1 LRTRRFAFAFIA
13 ANVMPVISLNQRC
26 PGLPLAASL
35 ALLLL
40 GAAQASGGSPSRYE
54 AFRRGAYLPYLNAPA
69 PDGDIA
75 RVPRLR
81 ISFGARSYD
90 VVMDTGSTGVVVSA
104 DKIPNIDRLQSLGR
118 GELTY
123 SSSGRVMIGQWV
135 VTPMT
140 IAGAGGARVTT
151 APIPVLAV
159 TRIEC
164 TPQARRC
171 TPNDAPRGVSM
182 LGIGFARRGDH
193 QAQSGPDRN
202 PFLNVARLDGDGPNP
217 TPLRRGYI
225 VTRRGVH
232 VGLTG
237 ANTEGDFAYVKLARA
252 ADDRDWAATP
262 VCIAVNGATPA
273 ACGTVLVDTGVT
285 TMYLTVPESQA
296 PDAIVV
302 PNGRGVTL
310 TDGTKVAISIPTADA
325 PQASYQFAVGD
336 RINPLAP
343 QNLVLVSRT
352 RAPFVNTSLRFLNG
366 FDYLFDADGGFAGFR
381 WTGRAAQGVGKVVPA
396 PPTD

>member
-1 LRTRRFAFAFIA
+1 
-13 ANVMPVISLNQRC
+13 MPVISASKLS
-26 PGLPLAASL
+26 PGLPFAVSL
-35 ALLLL
+35 ALLML
-40 GAAQASGGSPSRYE
+40 GVAEAAAGSPSRYE
-54 AFRRGAYLPYLNAPA
+54 AFHRGAYLPYLNAPT
-69 PDGDIA
+69 GDIA

-90 VVMDTGSTGVVVSA
+90 VEMDTGSTGVVVSA
-104 DKIPNIDRLQSLGR
+104 DKIPNIDRLQSLGP

-123 SSSGRVMIGQWV
+123 SSSGRVMIGKWI

-140 IAGAGGARVTT
+140 IAGANGARVTT

-182 LGIGFARRGDH
+182 LGIGFARRHDH
-193 QAQSGPDRN
+193 QPQSGPDRN

-217 TPLRRGYI
+217 APLRRGYI

-232 VGLTG
+232 VGLTA
-237 ANTEGDFAYVKLARA
+237 ANTQGDFAYVKLGRA
-252 ADDRDWAATP
+252 ADDRDWEATP
-262 VCIAVNGATPA
+262 VCISVNGATPA
-273 ACGTVLVDTGVT
+273 ACGTVLVDTGVR

-296 PDAIVV
+296 TDAILLQY
-302 PNGRGVTL
+302 GRRATL
-310 TDGTKVAISIPTADA
+310 VDGTKLAISIPTADA
-325 PQASYQFAVGD
+325 PQASYQFTVGD
-336 RINPLAP
+336 RLNPLAP
-343 QNLVLVSRT
+343 DNLILVSRT

-381 WTGRAAQGVGKVVPA
+381 RTGHAAPAFGKA
-396 PPTD
+396 PPASGAD

>member
-1 LRTRRFAFAFIA
+1 VLGVAEA
-13 ANVMPVISLNQRC
+13 A
-26 PGLPLAASL
+26 
-35 ALLLL
+35 
-40 GAAQASGGSPSRYE
+40 GGSPNRYE

-69 PDGDIA
+69 PDGDMT

-104 DKIPNIDRLQSLGR
+104 DKIPNIDRLPSLGP

-140 IAGAGGARVTT
+140 IAGANGARVTT

-182 LGIGFARRGDH
+182 LGVGFARRGDH

-217 TPLRRGYI
+217 APLRRGYI

-232 VGLTG
+232 VGLTA

-262 VCIAVNGATPA
+262 VCISVNGATPA

-296 PDAIVV
+296 TDAILVQ
-302 PNGRGVTL
+302 NGRRSTL
-310 TDGTKVAISIPTADA
+310 VDGTTLAISIPTADA
-325 PQASYQFAVGD
+325 PQANYAFTVGD
-336 RINPLAP
+336 RLNPLAP
-343 QNLVLVSRT
+343 ENLILVSRT

-381 WTGRAAQGVGKVVPA
+381 WTGRAAQGVGKVVPT
-396 PPTD
+396 PPTN

>member
-1 LRTRRFAFAFIA
+1 
-13 ANVMPVISLNQRC
+13 MPVIFLNTR
-26 PGLPLAASL
+26 LPALPFATSI
-35 ALLLL
+35 ALLML
-40 GAAQASGGSPSRYE
+40 GVAQAPAGSPSRYE
-54 AFRRGAYLPYLNAPA
+54 AFRRGAYLPYLNAPT
-69 PDGDIA
+69 PDGDIT

-104 DKIPNIDRLQSLGR
+104 DKIPNIERLQSLGP

-140 IAGAGGARVTT
+140 IAGANGARVTT
-151 APIPVLAV
+151 TPIPVLAV
-159 TRIEC
+159 TRVEC

-171 TPNDAPRGVSM
+171 TPNDAPRGISM

-232 VGLTG
+232 VGLTA
-237 ANTEGDFAYVKLARA
+237 ANTQGDFAYVKLARA

-262 VCIAVNGATPA
+262 ACIAVNGAAPA

-296 PDAIVV
+296 TDAILIE
-302 PNGRGVTL
+302 NGRRTTL
-310 TDGTKVAISIPTADA
+310 VDGTKLAISIPSADSL
-325 PQASYQFAVGD
+325 QANYAFALGD
-336 RINPLAP
+336 RLNPLAP
-343 QNLVLVSRT
+343 ENLVLVSRT

-381 WTGRAAQGVGKVVPA
+381 STGRAAQSIGKAVPTL
-396 PPTD
+396 PTK

>member
-1 LRTRRFAFAFIA
+1 
-13 ANVMPVISLNQRC
+13 MPVISLNTRR
-26 PGLPLAASL
+26 PGLPFATSI
-35 ALLLL
+35 ALLVL
-40 GAAQASGGSPSRYE
+40 GVAEAPGGSPSRYE

-69 PDGDIA
+69 PDGDIT

-90 VVMDTGSTGVVVSA
+90 VVLDTGSTGVVVSA
-104 DKIPNIDRLQSLGR
+104 DKIPNIERLPSLGP

-140 IAGAGGARVTT
+140 IAGANGARLTT

-159 TRIEC
+159 TRVEC

-182 LGIGFARRGDH
+182 LGVGFARRGDH

-202 PFLNVARLDGDGPNP
+202 PFLNVARLDGDGANP
-217 TPLRRGYI
+217 APLRRGYI
-225 VTRRGVH
+225 VTRRGIH
-232 VGLTG
+232 VGLTA
-237 ANTEGDFAYVKLARA
+237 ANTQGDFADVKLARA

-262 VCIAVNGATPA
+262 ACIAVNGATPA
-273 ACGTVLVDTGVT
+273 ACGTILVDTGVT

-296 PDAIVV
+296 TDAIVV
-302 PNGRGVTL
+302 QNGRRATL
-310 TDGTKVAISIPTADA
+310 VDGTRLAISIRSADS
-325 PQASYQFAVGD
+325 PQASYAFTLGD
-336 RINPLAP
+336 RLNPLAP
-343 QNLVLVSRT
+343 DNLVLVSRT

-366 FDYLFDADGGFAGFR
+366 FDYLFDADGGFTGFR
-381 WTGRAAQGVGKVVPA
+381 WTGRAAQGVGTVVPT